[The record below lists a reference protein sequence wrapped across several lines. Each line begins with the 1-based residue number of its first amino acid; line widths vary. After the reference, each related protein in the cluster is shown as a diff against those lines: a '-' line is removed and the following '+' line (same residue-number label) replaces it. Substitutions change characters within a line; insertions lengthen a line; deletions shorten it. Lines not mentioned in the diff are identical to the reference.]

1 MKQLIK
7 ALTRRIIPTAIRS
20 PLRAQIQN
28 PGDQPA
34 VGMVKFG
41 DLRRVMPL
49 SRHFGF
55 DRGSPIDRY
64 YIENFLAKHSKDIRG
79 RVLEIGD
86 NAYSR
91 QFGGAQ
97 VTKSDVLHV
106 HDGNPTATIIADL
119 TDAHHIPSDAFDCF
133 VLTQTLQLIF
143 DLRGVLNTIYRILKP
158 GGVVLTTVPGI
169 SQISLDE
176 WKDSWFWSF
185 TALSVQRLYEE
196 FFPSSNIEVKTF
208 GNVLAATAFLQGLA
222 TQELKKEELDF
233 HDPSYQVLIT
243 IRAVKPEAT

>member
-1 MKQLIK
+1 LKQIDNKTL
-7 ALTRRIIPTAIRS
+7 LSYLRRWLKTQGHAHKLHP
-20 PLRAQIQN
+20 PLGR
-28 PGDQPA
+28 
-34 VGMVKFG
+34 VHLG
-41 DLRRVMPL
+41 DLQRLTPI
-49 SRHFGF
+49 SKDFGF
-55 DRGSPIDRY
+55 DRGLPIDRY

-79 RVLEIGD
+79 GVLEIGD
-86 NAYSR
+86 NSYTR
-91 QFGGAQ
+91 KFGGAQ

-106 HDGNPTATIIADL
+106 HDGNPNTTIIADL
-119 TDAHHIPSDAFDCF
+119 TNAHHIPSDTFDCF
-133 VLTQTLQLIF
+133 ILTQTLQFIF
-143 DLRGVLNTIYRILKP
+143 DLRAALSTTYRILKP

-185 TALSVQRLYEE
+185 TALSVQKLYEE
-196 FFPSSNIEVKTF
+196 FFPSENVEVKTF

-233 HDPSYQVLIT
+233 HDQSYQLLIT